1 MDPSHPTVPA
11 APKRFKFVPCKTSA
25 ASIGN
30 AERDNSATSASAIES
45 DMASYLAELENL
57 PEETVALEYWLAR
70 EAKFCTISKLAQD
83 LVSAPA
89 SQAYVERIFSVSG
102 DLSAR
107 KRNRATVKLERRV
120 FLKVNARILGKIN
133 GLK

>member
-1 MDPSHPTVPA
+1 MDTTVPP
-11 APKRFKFVPCKTSA
+11 APKRFKFVPRKTST

-30 AERDNSATSASAIES
+30 TERGNYASAIES
-45 DMASYLAELENL
+45 DLASYLAELENL

-70 EAKFCTISKLAQD
+70 EAKFCTISKLAED

-89 SQAYVERIFSVSG
+89 SQAYVERVFSVSG

-107 KRNRATVKLERRV
+107 KRNRATVNLERRV
-120 FLKVNARILGKIN
+120 FLKVNARTLGKIK
-133 GLK
+133 GLN